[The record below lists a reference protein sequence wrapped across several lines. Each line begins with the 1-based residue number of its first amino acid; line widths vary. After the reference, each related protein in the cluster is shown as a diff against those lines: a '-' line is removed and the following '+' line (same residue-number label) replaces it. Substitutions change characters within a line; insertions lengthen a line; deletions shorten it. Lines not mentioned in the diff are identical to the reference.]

1 MEIDEAGFLVA
12 TGDFQEPVGPT
23 YSQRGTHVEEM
34 QGEAN

>member
-1 MEIDEAGFLVA
+1 VDDEGYLVA
-12 TGDFQEPVGPT
+12 RSGFHEPVGPT